1 MPQSVAFDI
10 FVSRGVKRKRKSF
23 PDQLGEKKRKMSGG
37 ISGHL
42 ARLFVCWNER
52 SISLFLSRL
61 A

>member
-1 MPQSVAFDI
+1 MPQSVTFDFLFHAALREKENHFQI
-10 FVSRGVKRKRKSF
+10 SWEK
-23 PDQLGEKKRKMSGG
+23 KKRKMSGG

-52 SISLFLSRL
+52 SFSLPRL